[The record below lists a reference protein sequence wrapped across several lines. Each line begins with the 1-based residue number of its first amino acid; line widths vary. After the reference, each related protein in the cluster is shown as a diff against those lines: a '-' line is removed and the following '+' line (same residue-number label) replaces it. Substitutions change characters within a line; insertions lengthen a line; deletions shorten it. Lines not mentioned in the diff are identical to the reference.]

1 MSIKKGDYMEK
12 KYSVY
17 TQDEEKVQH
26 GIATDLSADEV
37 AAFSK
42 LLLNRMDPNK
52 PVDISVHPYIK
63 L

>member
-1 MSIKKGDYMEK
+1 MEK